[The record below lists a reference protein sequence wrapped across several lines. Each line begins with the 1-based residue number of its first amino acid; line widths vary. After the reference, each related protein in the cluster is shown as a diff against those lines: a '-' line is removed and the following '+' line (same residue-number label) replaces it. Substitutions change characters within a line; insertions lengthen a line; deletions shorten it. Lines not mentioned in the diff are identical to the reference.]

1 MVYKA
6 SNTVDRG
13 HPNYQMTYID
23 RKYIK
28 NKANNEFCKAL
39 VAMNIASSPTDEISD
54 DITALDASEFI
65 EAQYDNC
72 QFALDVRMFEK
83 HQQ

>member
-1 MVYKA
+1 
-6 SNTVDRG
+6 
-13 HPNYQMTYID
+13 MTYID